1 MAHSN
6 KLEMTSTENFDA
18 IVVGAGFAG
27 MYMLH
32 RLRGMGLS
40 VRVYERGDGVGGTWY
55 WNRYPGARCDLESM
69 EYSYSFDKDLEQE
82 WNWAEK
88 YGTQPELLKYANHV
102 ADRFDLR
109 RDIVFETRVDS
120 AHQDQS
126 SGLWRITTDQGAVV
140 TATHLILA
148 TGNLSTPQLPKID
161 GVEGFQGR
169 TFHTGQWPHDGV
181 DFTGRRV
188 GVIGT
193 GSSAVQAIPKI
204 AEQAD
209 HLTVFQRT
217 ANFSIPA
224 RHGPL
229 AVEDREAQKARYGE
243 IREAAYQTPFG
254 IAKYGSPTQSAF
266 DVSDVERQK
275 TYEQAWALGGQALLF
290 TYTDLLLDNK
300 AYDTAA
306 EFVRER
312 IRETVKDP
320 EVAELLC
327 PKDHPIGTKRLCLD
341 SFYYETYNRENV
353 SLINVKQTPIS
364 RIEAHAVVVDS
375 EIYEIDDL
383 VLATGFDAMTGAA
396 RDIDIR
402 NENGNSLAESW
413 VAGPQTYLGLM
424 VSEFPNMYLITGP
437 QSPGVK
443 SQMILSIEHHVDLI
457 AELIDKMRTDGSRKV
472 VPAAPAQDA
481 WVSENNKVAHMTLY
495 PAAAS
500 WYMGANIPG
509 KPRVFMPYVA
519 GVKQYRQT
527 CAEIIE
533 DNWRGFEFSQ

>member
-1 MAHSN
+1 
-6 KLEMTSTENFDA
+6 MTSTENFDA

-300 AYDTAA
+300 ANDTAA

>member
-1 MAHSN
+1 
-6 KLEMTSTENFDA
+6 MTIADQQAIAAEEHFDA

-32 RLRGMGLS
+32 RLRAMGLTA
-40 VRVYERGDGVGGTWY
+40 RVYERGDGVGGTWY

-69 EYSYSFDKDLEQE
+69 EYSYSFDQDLEQE

-120 AHQDQS
+120 AHQDKTT
-126 SGLWRITTDQGAVV
+126 GLWTVKTDAGTVA

-161 GVEGFQGR
+161 GVGAFQGR
-169 TFHTGQWPHDGV
+169 TFHTGQWPHEGV
-181 DFTGRRV
+181 DFSGRRV

-204 AEQAD
+204 AAQAA

-229 AVEDREAQKARYGE
+229 AAEDREAQKARYGE

-254 IAKYGSPTQSAF
+254 IAKYGSPTKSAF
-266 DVSDVERQK
+266 DVSDAERQEI
-275 TYEQAWALGGQALLF
+275 YEQAWALGGQAIMF
-290 TYTDLLLDNK
+290 TFTDLLLDAK
-300 AYDTAA
+300 ANETAA

-312 IRETVKDP
+312 IRETVNDP

-341 SFYYETYNRENV
+341 SFYYETYNRDNV
-353 SLINVKQTPIS
+353 SLINVKQTPIT
-364 RIEAHAVVVDS
+364 RIDANAVVIDS
-375 EIYEIDDL
+375 QVYEIDDL

-402 NENGNSLAESW
+402 NEKGTSLADSW

-424 VSEFPNMYLITGP
+424 VAEFPNMYLITGP

-443 SQMILSIEHHVDLI
+443 SQMILSIEHHVDMIADLI
-457 AELIDKMRTDGSRKV
+457 EKMRTDGSRRV
-472 VPAAPAQDA
+472 VPANPAQED
-481 WVSENNKVAHMTLY
+481 WVVENNNVANMTLY

-519 GVKQYRQT
+519 GVKQYRAT
-527 CAEIIE
+527 CAEIVA
-533 DNWRGFEFSQ
+533 DNWRGFEFSP